1 MHSLDLTSTLYAI
14 QVHANPTKVNVHRS
28 NSFNVIFQLFL
39 QFSSWLLP
47 NECNSLTKL
56 HQTVKYCLKL
66 WIKMHVF
73 NYNTSFIA
81 LFLRYSIRLYAVK
94 NPVTIWLFSFSVYV
108 SHYLF
113 LFLMSCIH
121 LSKTKG

>member
-14 QVHANPTKVNVHRS
+14 RVHANPTKVNVHRS

-47 NECNSLTKL
+47 NESNSLTKL

-73 NYNTSFIA
+73 NYDTPFIA

-94 NPVTIWLFSFSVYV
+94 K
-108 SHYLF
+108 
-113 LFLMSCIH
+113 SCYN
-121 LSKTKG
+121 LAFQF